1 MDKQKEEYIVIPIT
15 LSLPCRFSAGPYM
28 GRFLREFKQKRILG
42 VKCPSC
48 GRTFVPPRQM
58 CGRCHTE
65 TCEWVELKDTGTLL
79 YYDIVYYEF
88 IDPTT
93 GEKKPVPWVHGPIQ
107 LDGSDGDVVVDEIA
121 LNPTHFKERTMAQT
135 LSTLVHEMCHLWQHH
150 FGKPP
155 RGNYHNKQWATKMLS
170 CGLIP
175 SDTGR
180 EGGKQTGQNMT
191 HYIEDGGVFD
201 T

>member
-1 MDKQKEEYIVIPIT
+1 
-15 LSLPCRFSAGPYM
+15 M

-107 LDGSDGDVVVDEIA
+107 LDGSDAIIDHFLEETNPKKLRSGMRVQAVWREEERIGDLTDIIC
-121 LNPTHFKERTMAQT
+121 FRT
-135 LSTLVHEMCHLWQHH
+135 
-150 FGKPP
+150 
-155 RGNYHNKQWATKMLS
+155 
-170 CGLIP
+170 
-175 SDTGR
+175 
-180 EGGKQTGQNMT
+180 
-191 HYIEDGGVFD
+191 IEE
-201 T
+201 